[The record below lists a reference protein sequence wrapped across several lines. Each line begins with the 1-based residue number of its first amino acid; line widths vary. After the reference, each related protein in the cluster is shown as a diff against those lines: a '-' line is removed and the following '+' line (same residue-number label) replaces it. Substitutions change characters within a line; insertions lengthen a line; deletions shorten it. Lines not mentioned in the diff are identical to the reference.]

1 MSAADGG
8 LKLKLTIIARSRDDF
23 GVILTAKHQHKSD
36 QKIFSVTVTDA
47 DLHDLTETSVDK
59 EHLIEFAFQ
68 FLVDHEP
75 VSAIQGKFDISIIA
89 TYFPEF
95 PAAVKHWVAEN
106 T

>member
-1 MSAADGG
+1 M
-8 LKLKLTIIARSRDDF
+8 KLTIVARSHDDF
-23 GVILTAKHQHKSD
+23 GVILTTKHQHKSD

-47 DLHDLTETSVDK
+47 DLHELTETRVDK

-75 VSAIQGKFDISIIA
+75 ISAIQSRFNIAVIS

-95 PAAVKHWVAEN
+95 PATVKQWVAEN

>member
-1 MSAADGG
+1 M
-8 LKLKLTIIARSRDDF
+8 KLTIVARSHDDF
-23 GVILTAKHQHKSD
+23 GVILTTKHQHKSD

-47 DLHDLTETSVDK
+47 DLHELTETRVDK

-75 VSAIQGKFDISIIA
+75 INAIQSRFNIAVIS

-95 PAAVKHWVAEN
+95 PAAVKQWVAEN